1 MGGTLSSP
9 SGSTAPS
16 TSVCNHLF
24 TTGADVGP
32 PSASLYRSSSGSS
45 TSSSNGKKHNSMFV
59 TGWNFARKSAAASAH
74 VFPPFSFHLSNT
86 GENNNINNETHSSN
100 NNNNNNNN
108 SIRRGSNKEH
118 HKNSSSNNGSCKPST
133 TMNSSRFI
141 MSRSHDSNISTS
153 SSTSALPRSTYDQ
166 NANNNNNNKSF
177 KNLPLTNIKIDNNYN
192 IRNNGN
198 YTNITGLSSK
208 KGSKTKEY
216 IKNGNHH
223 SSGIYPPHTDRPT
236 TVFSNMYS
244 IREDL
249 RKNLSLDKQDFANN
263 NNISPVGPK
272 AKTPMSPTHK
282 ATTKINGRQKVH
294 EAPLIMMQ
302 GINAAQRRFKSMGS
316 SKSIELKNAILPPPS
331 SRSVDEIC
339 QNACKKTVIQASTSE
354 LLRGLGHFIAHK
366 CCMHHFEAADFVM
379 WMRTVD
385 RSLMLQGWQDVA
397 FINPANLVFVYML
410 IRDRLEEEVDHMR
423 SVDDLQSMVLTCLY
437 ISYSYMGNEISYP
450 LKPFIGD
457 NEDRNKFWNRCVDI
471 INTHSS
477 DMLRLNSSSAF
488 FLEVFTELK
497 NYSVD
502 V

>member
-1 MGGTLSSP
+1 
-9 SGSTAPS
+9 
-16 TSVCNHLF
+16 
-24 TTGADVGP
+24 
-32 PSASLYRSSSGSS
+32 
-45 TSSSNGKKHNSMFV
+45 
-59 TGWNFARKSAAASAH
+59 
-74 VFPPFSFHLSNT
+74 
-86 GENNNINNETHSSN
+86 
-100 NNNNNNNN
+100 
-108 SIRRGSNKEH
+108 
-118 HKNSSSNNGSCKPST
+118 
-133 TMNSSRFI
+133 
-141 MSRSHDSNISTS
+141 
-153 SSTSALPRSTYDQ
+153 
-166 NANNNNNNKSF
+166 
-177 KNLPLTNIKIDNNYN
+177 
-192 IRNNGN
+192 
-198 YTNITGLSSK
+198 
-208 KGSKTKEY
+208 
-216 IKNGNHH
+216 
-223 SSGIYPPHTDRPT
+223 
-236 TVFSNMYS
+236 MYS

-263 NNISPVGPK
+263 NNNNTASPAGPK
-272 AKTPMSPTHK
+272 ARTPMSPTHK
-282 ATTKINGRQKVH
+282 ATTKINGRQKIH

-302 GINAAQRRFKSMGS
+302 GINAAQKRFKSMGS
-316 SKSIELKNAILPPPS
+316 SKSVELKNAILPPPS

-339 QNACKKTVIQASTSE
+339 QNTCKKTVIQASTSE

-410 IRDRLEEEVDHMR
+410 IRDRLDKEVDHMR
-423 SVDDLQSMVLTCLY
+423 SVEDLQSMVLTCLY